1 MSARDFINDSLLP
14 SLTEAIAADAS
25 GNKHYLRGFDDAL
38 QAVTR
43 FLEESR
49 QKWDVPE

>member
-14 SLTEAIAADAS
+14 SLKEAIADEPR
-25 GNKHYLRGFDDAL
+25 GNKHYVRGFDDGL
-38 QAVTR
+38 KAVTR

-49 QKWDVPE
+49 HLWDVPE